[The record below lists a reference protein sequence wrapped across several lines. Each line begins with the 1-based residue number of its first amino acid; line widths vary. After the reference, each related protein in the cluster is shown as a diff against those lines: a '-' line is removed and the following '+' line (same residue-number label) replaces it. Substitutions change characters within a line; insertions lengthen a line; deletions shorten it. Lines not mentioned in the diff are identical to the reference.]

1 MNGQWLVPMS
11 IFLWRNLK
19 FHHRFW
25 VYLAFNTYFSRPNKT
40 VNSSIMDFKQIQE
53 LIKMINKSNIGEVSV
68 EEKGFKLT
76 IKQKEEPVQHVIAA
90 QAQPQAISTM
100 ATLQTPAIQQ
110 AATPVAAPE
119 KPAKAAEAPAGNTVT
134 IKSPMIGTFYRSPSP
149 DKPVFVNVGDDI
161 EPGKVVCIIE
171 AMKLFNEIESEVKG
185 KIVKVLVED
194 ASPVEY
200 DQPLFLVEPA

>member
-1 MNGQWLVPMS
+1 
-11 IFLWRNLK
+11 
-19 FHHRFW
+19 
-25 VYLAFNTYFSRPNKT
+25 
-40 VNSSIMDFKQIQE
+40 MDFKQIQE
-53 LIKMINKSNIGEVSV
+53 LIKMINKSNIGEVSI

-76 IKQKEEPVQHVIAA
+76 IKQKEEPVQQVIAA
-90 QAQPQAISTM
+90 PIQPQAIAIPAAGPAPALFPAPAG
-100 ATLQTPAIQQ
+100 AT
-110 AATPVAAPE
+110 E
-119 KPAKAAEAPAGNTVT
+119 KPGKAVETPAGNTVT

-149 DKPVFVNVGDDI
+149 DKPSFINVGDDI

-185 KIVKVLVED
+185 RIIKVLAED

>member
-1 MNGQWLVPMS
+1 
-11 IFLWRNLK
+11 
-19 FHHRFW
+19 
-25 VYLAFNTYFSRPNKT
+25 
-40 VNSSIMDFKQIQE
+40 
-53 LIKMINKSNIGEVSV
+53 MINKSNIGEVSI

-76 IKQKEEPVQHVIAA
+76 IKQKEEPVQQLIAA
-90 QAQPQAISTM
+90 PIQTAQVAALTATPQAPH
-100 ATLQTPAIQQ
+100 TPAT
-110 AATPVAAPE
+110 AATE
-119 KPAKAAEAPAGNTVT
+119 KPSKAAEAPAGNTVT

-149 DKPVFVNVGDDI
+149 DKSSFVNVGDEV

-185 KIVKVLVED
+185 RIVKILAED